1 MQEFS
6 YRILDNPGI
15 PFIEGWKGKP
25 VHVLKQSWLTT
36 WARLIKSFKP
46 RANRLPGSPEL
57 ERSLTSVTREYHSLA
72 AELQRLRSESEQTG
86 LEEIRKIGNLE
97 EACLEASSARNV
109 QAKQLEELGRRVVEL
124 EAERDQSSGAFKSI
138 ESSLADVLARL
149 DTLDTQARQFHAAS
163 REQQKV
169 FEASLSLAMTRQKTT
184 DSRLEA
190 LRNTSVQQVTAL
202 ESSLADTSEQLTSL
216 GSTLTDTSTRLER
229 MNDQVSTLE
238 QKLDLEHQLYL
249 HTVKDIQS
257 QVHSQDQRLNWTM
270 MTAVFAMLLGSVAGG
285 ILIWDVQKNARILG
299 GIHMEV
305 EQLGSEMVRSRML
318 GLPAGADESTHLP
331 DPFTTGWRDDAGDQR
346 GVEESP
352 LSGP

>member
-1 MQEFS
+1 M
-6 YRILDNPGI
+6 
-15 PFIEGWKGKP
+15 
-25 VHVLKQSWLTT
+25 
-36 WARLIKSFKP
+36 KSLKP
-46 RANRLPGSPEL
+46 RANPSPSSPER
-57 ERSLTSVTREYHSLA
+57 EPSITSVTREYQTLA
-72 AELQRLRSESEQTG
+72 AELQRLRTESEQAG
-86 LEEIRKIGNLE
+86 LEEIRKIGDLE
-97 EACLEASSARNV
+97 EAYQAARSAKIV
-109 QAKQLEELGRRVVEL
+109 QAKQLDALERRVVEL
-124 EAERDQSSGAFKSI
+124 EAERHQSSGLVKSI
-138 ESSLADVLARL
+138 ESSLTNVLARL
-149 DTLDTQARQFHAAS
+149 DTLDTQARLFHAAS
-163 REQQKV
+163 REQEKV

-184 DSRLEA
+184 DSQLEA
-190 LRNTSVQQVTAL
+190 LRNTSLQQVTAL

-346 GVEESP
+346 GVE
-352 LSGP
+352 